1 MTLADFFFLLPKT
14 FKSFVFQC
22 YSMILWWP
30 TWILLNKLG
39 WKQHCFSG
47 VGFAQSL
54 VFSVVGWKQH
64 CFSGVGFAQ
73 SLVFSVAFYRLLSV
87 SFFLLVIV
95 LSVLHQLTVSNY
107 PFDIFK
113 LIAHVLCLHDW
124 LVKVHSFKS
133 RIFFKIYLK
142 MVCQGGRIFIMTPLW
157 QRYYFFLYL
166 FHFT

>member
-1 MTLADFFFLLPKT
+1 
-14 FKSFVFQC
+14 
-22 YSMILWWP
+22 
-30 TWILLNKLG
+30 LLNKLGWKQHCFSGVGFAQSLVFSVVG

-95 LSVLHQLTVSNY
+95 LSVRHQLTVSNY

-142 MVCQGGRIFIMTPLW
+142 MVCQGGRIFIMTPL
-157 QRYYFFLYL
+157 
-166 FHFT
+166 

>member
-30 TWILLNKLG
+30 TWILLNKL
-39 WKQHCFSG
+39 
-47 VGFAQSL
+47 
-54 VFSVVGWKQH
+54 GWKQH